1 MPMTRIL
8 AAALLAALTQ
18 AAAQNTTS
26 QNTIP
31 PINQTTNQTTNQAAP
46 LLPPTPPSAPLS
58 SRLYA
63 GASIAPSLSGGDS
76 NSGTAYGIV
85 VGSLQVFGPFGAQ
98 ASVDYV
104 TKSGAISVDA
114 LLLYRP
120 SLDSKFQPYV
130 GAGLG
135 LTSSAVP
142 GGTPA
147 PPPTTGGTT
156 IPAPTTA
163 TDYAAQVVL
172 GSDYLLTDSIAA
184 YAEAAY
190 RSPFS
195 SKGTA
200 NGAGL
205 RGRLGIKFL
214 F

>member
-1 MPMTRIL
+1 MPTIRTL
-8 AAALLAALTQ
+8 AAAALLALLTQ
-18 AAAQNTTS
+18 AAAQNTT
-26 QNTIP
+26 
-31 PINQTTNQTTNQAAP
+31 NQVAP
-46 LLPPTPPSAPLS
+46 ALPPTPPPAPLS

-63 GASIAPSLSGGDS
+63 GASVAPSLGSG
-76 NSGTAYGIV
+76 GTAYGIV
-85 VGSLQVFGPFGAQ
+85 VGSSQVFGPFGAQ

-104 TKSGAISVDA
+104 TKSGAISVNA

-120 SLDSKFQPYV
+120 KLESKFQPYL

-135 LTSSAVP
+135 LTSSAIS
-142 GGTPA
+142 GSAPA

-172 GSDYLLTDSIAA
+172 GSDYLLTDSVAA
-184 YAEAAY
+184 YAEVSY

-195 SKGTA
+195 SKGAA
-200 NGAGL
+200 NGAGA